1 MYAHFKNLMK
11 GERKM
16 RKKVVKKRI
25 SAKALSLV
33 LSLAVVLSTISA
45 ATIMMSDAAEGAFAT
60 KSAKWTANYLEDGL
74 AEITLTAHDPSN
86 TGSTT
91 TLSPVDVTIIQDR
104 SDSMAIN
111 NDYGKVSEAVQKA
124 YDQNNNITAA
134 ELWTAGMKVNH
145 GQIASGAMSLDNNSG
160 QWKAVCQNK
169 SHKYIMK
176 VKNFASGTVRTKLLE
191 FMNANA
197 ADRNAT
203 DLSTVKAIGID
214 SKATAQKWLTDTA
227 NSAGIKIDNS
237 SITVQ
242 ATWGNYD
249 INFDSSTNAYSFSS
263 DSGFVIIDMDA
274 FFEYAG
280 LNSYAQG
287 NLHNF
292 MYIHVGANNTTGKY
306 EILSSIKPIYYV
318 DKNGVKQTVVTD
330 GKTLQACDIANY
342 AKGCIDYL
350 KGAQDG
356 LSSVTDKILSAG
368 GRINYMQFGDETSVY
383 YGNGGSGK
391 YYTSAEKAELM
402 NHILTYRTVNSDV
415 NSLSESDLTP
425 WRVRN
430 GGGTFYVKGV
440 ENAASNVNSTL
451 SNAKS
456 THIVL
461 FVSDGTPS
469 ELETSM
475 TEDNFNSAV
484 NTQIKN
490 LMDTI
495 KGKGAQKIYFDTVG
509 ISLSENQSK
518 HLRNMANY
526 ADTLDGVTSSYFGS
540 YVDISDSEQ
549 FTQKIEQLITSIAST
564 SATYTDVL
572 SEYFEFTTTPSYE
585 LTVSDNEDYTGGTTV
600 TESSDV
606 SISGNTLTWTVP
618 EPKKYSKLTF
628 KVKLKD
634 QYMQSGTNGAVPTN
648 ASAEFKSGDKTFS
661 DTSADPDYKIDKPTL
676 SYEIVSGD
684 AFATKSAKWTA
695 NYLED
700 GLAEITLTAHDPSN
714 TGSTTTLSPVDVTI
728 IQDRSDSMAINND
741 YGKVSE
747 AVQKAYDQ
755 NNNIT
760 AAELWTAGM
769 KVNHGQIA
777 SGAMSL
783 DNNSGQWK
791 AVCQNKSHK
800 YIMKVKNFASGT
812 VRTKL
817 LEFMNANAA
826 DRNATDLSTVK
837 AIGIDS
843 KATAQKWL
851 TDTANSAGIKIDNSS
866 ITVQATWGNYD
877 INFDSSTNAY
887 SFSSDS
893 GFVIIDMDAFFEYA
907 GLNSYA
913 QGNLHNF
920 MYIHVGANNTTGK
933 YEILSSIK
941 PIYYVDKNGVKQTVV
956 TDGKTLQACDI
967 ANYAK
972 GCIDYLKG
980 AQDGLSS
987 VTDKILSAG
996 GRINYMQF
1004 GDETSVYYGN
1014 GGSGKYYT
1022 SAEKAELM
1030 NHILTYRTVNSD
1042 VNSLSESDLTPWRV
1056 RNGGGTFYVKGV
1068 ENAASNVNSTLS
1080 NAKSTHIV
1088 LFVSDGTPSELETSM
1103 TEDNFNSAV
1112 NTQIKNLMDTIK
1124 GKGAQKIYFD
1134 TVGISLSENQ
1144 SKHLRNMAN
1153 YADTLDGVTSSYFGS
1168 YVDISDSEQFT
1179 QKIEQLITSIASTS
1193 ATYTDVLSEYF
1204 EFTTTPSYE
1213 LTVSDNEDYTGGTTV
1228 TESSDVSISG
1238 NTLTWT
1244 VPEPKKYSK
1253 LTFKVKLKDQYMQSG
1268 TNGAVPTNASAEFKS
1283 GDKTFSDTSADPDYK
1298 IDKPTLSYENA
1309 AVTVNKTLA
1318 WDDATGVAKVTVTFN
1333 VTGGSGNVTYTD
1345 TINSDKFAYYADAS
1359 RKPEGGTFA
1368 NNGNDI
1374 TFTVGSVTG
1383 GSETKTL
1390 TYYIKAKEL
1399 HDTATLDDN
1408 KNSAVLKFGS
1418 IEKTEQNGDI
1428 PNTTLNIKYT
1438 PLKAGAKVTDIDNPN
1453 LPSNYTV
1460 EDKTNGISYALGVT
1474 ANSTAVISATK
1485 DLPAGSYSFKEYKN
1499 GSEMKSNGIDQTVT
1513 STNTAFTAVD
1523 SSSVS
1528 GDKSTLSTNV
1538 LVNGESTYTIE
1549 YVNSYTV
1556 LKAKLKIKKVDESG
1570 TELSG
1575 SSFEIRNSSGAV
1587 VATVSGNGNVTGAE
1601 FEIGKQYTIVETK
1614 APTGYQLKGEEMV
1627 FTASVTPSGALS
1639 YDRASNTMTYTVAD
1653 MLKNDI
1659 LPATGGVGLYV
1670 TVGAGVLIML
1680 VAAAYFFISRK
1691 HKKDRD
1697 DGGEQ

>member
-1 MYAHFKNLMK
+1 
-11 GERKM
+11 M
-16 RKKVVKKRI
+16 RTKVVKKRLG
-25 SAKALSLV
+25 AKALSLA

-45 ATIMMSDAAEGAFAT
+45 ATILMSDAAEDTFAT

-124 YDQNNNITAA
+124 YDQNNDITAA
-134 ELWTAGMKVNH
+134 ELWTAGMKVEH
-145 GQIASGAMSLDNNSG
+145 GQLSSGAMSLDNNSG

-176 VKNFASGTVRTKLLE
+176 VKNFASGAVRTKLLE

-203 DLSTVKAIGID
+203 DLSSVKAIGID
-214 SKATAQKWLTDTA
+214 SQATAQKWLTDTG
-227 NSAGIKIDNS
+227 NGSGIKLNSDNM
-237 SITVQ
+237 TVQ
-242 ATWGNYD
+242 GTWGNYSMS
-249 INFDSSTNAYSFSS
+249 FDSTANTYSF
-263 DSGFVIIDMDA
+263 DGDNGFVIIDMDA
-274 FFEYAG
+274 FFEYAD
-280 LNSYAQG
+280 LNSYNKG

-292 MYIHVGANNTTGKY
+292 MYIHVGANDTTGKY
-306 EILSSIKPIYYV
+306 EILSSVKPIYYV
-318 DKNGVKQTVVTD
+318 DKNGEKQTVVTD
-330 GKTLQACDIANY
+330 GKTLQACDVANY
-342 AKGCIDYL
+342 AKGCIDYI

-356 LSSVTDKILSAG
+356 LSSMAEKILNAG
-368 GRINYMQFGDETSVY
+368 GRINYMQFGDQTSVY
-383 YGNGGSGK
+383 YGNSGSGK
-391 YYTSAEKAELM
+391 YYTLSEKAELIG
-402 NHILTYRTVNSDV
+402 NILTYRTVTSDV

-430 GGGTFYVKGV
+430 GGGTYYINGVK
-440 ENAASNVNSTL
+440 NAADNISSTL

-469 ELETSM
+469 ELENSM
-475 TEDNFNSAV
+475 TEDDFNSSV
-484 NTQIKN
+484 NAQIKN

-495 KGKGAQKIYFDTVG
+495 KEKGAQKIYFDTVG
-509 ISLSENQSK
+509 ISLSETQSK
-518 HLRNMANY
+518 HLKNMAGY

-549 FTQKIEQLITSIAST
+549 FTQKIEQLITSIAS
-564 SATYTDVL
+564 SPATYTDVL
-572 SEYFEFTTTPSYE
+572 SEYFEFPTTPSYE

-606 SISGNTLTWTVP
+606 SISGSTLIWTVP

-661 DTSADPDYKIDKPTL
+661 DSSTDPDYKIDKPTL

-684 AFATKSAKWTA
+684 TFATKSAKWTA

-755 NNNIT
+755 NNDIT

-769 KVNHGQIA
+769 KVEHGQLS

-800 YIMKVKNFASGT
+800 YIMKVKNFASGA

-826 DRNATDLSTVK
+826 DRNATDLSSVK

-843 KATAQKWL
+843 QATAQKWL
-851 TDTANSAGIKIDNSS
+851 TDTGNGSGIKLNSDNM
-866 ITVQATWGNYD
+866 TVQGTWGNYSMS
-877 INFDSSTNAY
+877 FDSTANTY
-887 SFSSDS
+887 SFDGDN

-907 GLNSYA
+907 DLNSYNK
-913 QGNLHNF
+913 GNLHNF
-920 MYIHVGANNTTGK
+920 MYIHVGANDTTGK
-933 YEILSSIK
+933 YEILSSVK
-941 PIYYVDKNGVKQTVV
+941 PIYYVDKNGEKQTVV
-956 TDGKTLQACDI
+956 TDGKTLQACDV

-972 GCIDYLKG
+972 GCIDYIKG

-987 VTDKILSAG
+987 MAEKILNAG

-1004 GDETSVYYGN
+1004 GDQTSVYYGN
-1014 GGSGKYYT
+1014 SGSGKYYT
-1022 SAEKAELM
+1022 LSEKAELIG
-1030 NHILTYRTVNSD
+1030 NILTYRTVTSD

-1056 RNGGGTFYVKGV
+1056 RNGGGTYYINGVK
-1068 ENAASNVNSTLS
+1068 NAADNISSTLS

-1088 LFVSDGTPSELETSM
+1088 LFVSDGTPSELENSM
-1103 TEDNFNSAV
+1103 TEDDFNSSV
-1112 NTQIKNLMDTIK
+1112 NAQIKNLMDTIK
-1124 GKGAQKIYFD
+1124 EKGAQKIYFD
-1134 TVGISLSENQ
+1134 TVGISLSETQ
-1144 SKHLRNMAN
+1144 SKHLKNMAG

-1179 QKIEQLITSIASTS
+1179 QKIEQLITSIASS
-1193 ATYTDVLSEYF
+1193 PATYTDVLSEYF
-1204 EFTTTPSYE
+1204 EFPTTPSYE

-1238 NTLTWT
+1238 STLIWT

-1283 GDKTFSDTSADPDYK
+1283 GDKTFSDSSTDPDYK

-1309 AVTVNKTLA
+1309 AVTVDKTLV

-1333 VTGGSGNVTYTD
+1333 VTGGSGDVTYTD
-1345 TINSDKFAYYADAS
+1345 IINSDKFEYYADAS

-1368 NNGNDI
+1368 NNGNEI
-1374 TFTVGSVTG
+1374 TFTVDGVTG
-1383 GSETKTL
+1383 GSGTKTL

-1399 HDTATLDDN
+1399 HETATLDDN
-1408 KNSAVLKFGS
+1408 NNSAVLKFGS

-1428 PNTTLNIKYT
+1428 PNTTLNIEYT
-1438 PLKAGAKVTDIDNPN
+1438 PLKVGAKVTDIDNPD
-1453 LPSNYTV
+1453 LPSSYTV
-1460 EDKTNGISYALGVT
+1460 EDKTNGLSYALSVT
-1474 ANSTAVISATK
+1474 ANSTAYTSATK

-1499 GSEMKSNGIDQTVT
+1499 GSEMQSNGIDQTVT
-1513 STNTAFTAVD
+1513 SKNTAFTAED

-1528 GDKSTLSTNV
+1528 GDKTTLSTDV

-1570 TELSG
+1570 NELSG
-1575 SSFEIRNSSGAV
+1575 SVFEIRNSSGEV
-1587 VATVSGNGNVTGAE
+1587 VATVSGNGDVTAAE
-1601 FEIGKQYTIVETK
+1601 FEIGKQYTVVETK
-1614 APTGYQLKGEEMV
+1614 APGGYQLKGEEMA
-1627 FTASVTPSGALS
+1627 FTASVTSSGALS
-1639 YDRASNTMTYTVAD
+1639 YDRASNTMTFTVAN
-1653 MLKNDI
+1653 MLKNDT
-1659 LPATGGVGLYV
+1659 LPSTGGVGLYV

-1680 VAAAYFFISRK
+1680 VAAGYLLISRK
-1691 HKKDRD
+1691 RKNDRD
-1697 DGGEQ
+1697 DGEQ